1 MYSYPIDFELY
12 SAEEAIVLVE
22 FLALIE
28 DANEGKLNSQKLI
41 KKYQEFRKIINS
53 ISAEKQLE
61 REFEKLSGY
70 SIYQT
75 IKKYT

>member
-12 SAEEAIVLVE
+12 SAEEAIILVE

-28 DANEGKLNSQKLI
+28 DANERKVDSQKLL
-41 KKYQEFRKIINS
+41 KKYKQFRKIINS
-53 ISAEKQLE
+53 ISAEKQLD

-70 SIYQT
+70 SIYKT
-75 IKKYT
+75 VKKYT